1 MEGNGEFRVGDLTF
15 ADSFS
20 ESELDLL
27 RRLQTLFK
35 RTFRILS

>member
-1 MEGNGEFRVGDLTF
+1 MEGNGEFRAGHLTL

-35 RTFRILS
+35 RTVRVLS